1 MSKHAEL
8 TLVLVLSAFV
18 IHKMPAN
25 TTILYPKL
33 AGDAWFDLNYYI
45 SKHMALV
52 TDTWAPFGLL
62 SWQVLKF
69 VADDGQDLEYS
80 IGAFCTW
87 ESLEGAKEA
96 ISAPQSKIVF
106 EDIVNFSNVKPLHMM
121 ATIEGG
127 SPVGQ

>member
-1 MSKHAEL
+1 
-8 TLVLVLSAFV
+8 
-18 IHKMPAN
+18 MPAN

-33 AGDAWFDLNYYI
+33 GGDAWFDLDYYV

-52 TDTWAPFGLL
+52 ADKWAPFGLM

-69 VADDGQDLEYS
+69 VADDGHEPEYS

-87 ESLEGAKEA
+87 ESFEGAKEA
-96 ISAPQSKIVF
+96 ISAPASKIIF
-106 EDIVNFSNVKPLHMM
+106 QDIVNFSSVKPLHMM

-127 SPVGQ
+127 ASVGQ